1 MARHEHLGGTPAR
14 GSNGTGAPSVVVH
27 GQDVRV
33 DRAAGEL
40 PLAEVTSRFGGLD
53 PWAVLAGLAAA
64 IGTLVVLSTLLA
76 AAGVAGG
83 GQVDRES
90 LSVAGLVS
98 GVLAIGLSLLFGGYV
113 AGRVARYS
121 GLRNGLVTA
130 VLFVLATAALA
141 ALAAEAGEQAQLGL
155 PQWIDRDDATTAAL
169 ITGLVAL
176 AVALGAGCLG
186 GHLGSRWHRKVDR
199 TLLGTR
205 DGALAPYP
213 TETVRPTDAAVPVSG
228 KGAKKKGARR

>member
-14 GSNGTGAPSVVVH
+14 GSKGTGAPSVVVH

-33 DRAAGEL
+33 DRSSSEL
-40 PLAEVTSRFGGLD
+40 PLAEVKSRFGGLD
-53 PWAVLAGLAAA
+53 PWAILAGLAAA
-64 IGTLVVLSTLLA
+64 IGTLVLLSTLLA
-76 AAGVAGG
+76 AAGVEGG

-90 LSVAGLVS
+90 LATAGLVA
-98 GVLAIGLSLLFGGYV
+98 GVVAIGLALLFGGYV

-121 GLRNGLVTA
+121 GLRNGLATA
-130 VLFVLATAALA
+130 VLFVLVTAGLA
-141 ALAAEAGEQAQLGL
+141 ALAAEAGEEAQLGL

-176 AVALGAGCLG
+176 AVALAAGCLG
-186 GHLGSRWHRKVDR
+186 GWLGSRWHRKVDR

-205 DGALAPYP
+205 EGSLTPYP
-213 TETVRPTDAAVPVSG
+213 PETVRPDAAQPVSG
-228 KGAKKKGARR
+228 KRGKKKGTRR

>member
-1 MARHEHLGGTPAR
+1 MARHQHLGGTPAR
-14 GSNGTGAPSVVVH
+14 GSKGTGAPSVVVH

-33 DRAAGEL
+33 DRAASDL

-64 IGTLVVLSTLLA
+64 IGTLVLLSTLLA

-90 LSVAGLVS
+90 LSLAGLVA
-98 GVLAIGLSLLFGGYV
+98 GVLAIGLAVLFGGYV

-121 GLRNGLVTA
+121 GLRNGLATA
-130 VLFVLATAALA
+130 VLFVLVTAGLA
-141 ALAAEAGEQAQLGL
+141 ALAAQAGEEAQLGL
-155 PQWIDRDDATTAAL
+155 PQLIERDDATTAAL
-169 ITGLVAL
+169 IAALVAL
-176 AVALGAGCLG
+176 AVALAAGCLG
-186 GHLGSRWHRKVDR
+186 GHLGSRWHRKVDS

-205 DGALAPYP
+205 EGALTPYP
-213 TETVRPTDAAVPVSG
+213 TETVRPTDAAQPTSG
-228 KGAKKKGARR
+228 KRGKKKGSR